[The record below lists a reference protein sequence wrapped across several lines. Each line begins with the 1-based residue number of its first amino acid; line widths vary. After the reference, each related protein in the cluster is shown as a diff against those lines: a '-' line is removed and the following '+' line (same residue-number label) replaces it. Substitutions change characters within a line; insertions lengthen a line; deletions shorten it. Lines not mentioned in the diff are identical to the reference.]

1 MSFKDLIIISF
12 RAISSNGLR
21 SLLTTLGIIIGVSS
35 VIILMAIGQGAVKGV
50 IDELS
55 SLGTNLIFIEPG
67 SSDEGGQKGAAGS
80 AITLTREDGEAL
92 MEAEISGISNITSM
106 IDFDAKAITSSNNVG
121 VQVVGTEMMYSL
133 IRGLDMEEGR
143 FIDESDVEKKS
154 LNIVLG
160 HTISEQLFPEESPIG
175 KNVRISIAGGRILFN
190 FRVVGVIAEKGAS
203 VGVDEDNAVFIPV
216 STLQA
221 RISFIKN
228 PTGETNV
235 NNIIIQTID
244 GVDEQEVKDKI
255 SQILLERH
263 RVNSP
268 DFIIESQKDLIGA
281 AAGIANG
288 LSLLLGGI
296 AGISLAVGGIGVM
309 NIMLVSVT
317 ERTREIGIRRAVGA
331 TKSDIIKQFV
341 SEALTLSAMGGII
354 GIIIGISISLL
365 VDGKFTFEDFTLQT
379 VIQPWSILIAFGV
392 SFAIGLL
399 SGSYPAYRA
408 SDWIQSWR
416 LGMND

>member
-55 SLGTNLIFIEPG
+55 ALGTNLIFIEPG

-121 VQVVGTEMMYSL
+121 AQVVGTEMMYSL

-160 HTISEQLFPEESPIG
+160 YTISEQLFPDESPIG

-203 VGVDEDNAVFIPV
+203 VGVEEDNAVFIPV

-408 SDWIQSWR
+408 SR
-416 LGMND
+416 LDPILALRNE

>member
-1 MSFKDLIIISF
+1 MNLKDLILVSLG
-12 RAISSNGLR
+12 AINANKLR

-55 SLGTNLIFIEPG
+55 ALGTNLIFIEPG
-67 SSDEGGQKGAAGS
+67 FSEQGGQRGGAGS
-80 AITLTREDGEAL
+80 ALSLTREDGEVINDAQI
-92 MEAEISGISNITSM
+92 EGISQVTSLF
-106 IDFDAKAITSSNNVG
+106 DFEAQAITSSNNIG
-121 VQVVGTEMMYSL
+121 VKMVGTEFMYSS
-133 IRGLDMEEGR
+133 IRGLIIDEGR
-143 FIDESDVEKKS
+143 FIDENDVEKKS

-160 HTISEQLFPEESPIG
+160 HTIAQKLFPDDSPIG

-190 FRVVGVIAEKGAS
+190 FRVVGVLAERGAA
-203 VGVDEDNAVFIPV
+203 VGIDDDNAVYIPV
-216 STLQA
+216 SSLQA
-221 RISFIKN
+221 RISFIRN

-235 NNIIIQTID
+235 NNIVIQTMD
-244 GVDEQEVKDKI
+244 DADEDAIKRTI
-255 SQILLERH
+255 TQILLERH
-263 RVNSP
+263 NVSDP

-281 AAGIANG
+281 EQGIANI

-331 TKSDIIKQFV
+331 TKSDIVKQFV
-341 SEALTLSAMGGII
+341 WEALTLSSLGGLI
-354 GIIIGISISLL
+354 GILLGLSISFII
-365 VDGKFTFEDFTLQT
+365 DGRISFDEFTVRT
-379 VIQPWSILIAFGV
+379 VIQPWSIVIAFMV
-392 SFAIGLL
+392 SFMIGLL

-408 SDWIQSWR
+408 SR
-416 LGMND
+416 LDPILALRNE

>member
-203 VGVDEDNAVFIPV
+203 VGVEEDNAVFIPV

-408 SDWIQSWR
+408 SR
-416 LGMND
+416 LDPILALRNE

>member
-160 HTISEQLFPEESPIG
+160 H
-175 KNVRISIAGGRILFN
+175 R
-190 FRVVGVIAEKGAS
+190 
-203 VGVDEDNAVFIPV
+203 
-216 STLQA
+216 
-221 RISFIKN
+221 
-228 PTGETNV
+228 
-235 NNIIIQTID
+235 
-244 GVDEQEVKDKI
+244 
-255 SQILLERH
+255 QIL
-263 RVNSP
+263 
-268 DFIIESQKDLIGA
+268 
-281 AAGIANG
+281 
-288 LSLLLGGI
+288 
-296 AGISLAVGGIGVM
+296 
-309 NIMLVSVT
+309 
-317 ERTREIGIRRAVGA
+317 
-331 TKSDIIKQFV
+331 
-341 SEALTLSAMGGII
+341 
-354 GIIIGISISLL
+354 
-365 VDGKFTFEDFTLQT
+365 
-379 VIQPWSILIAFGV
+379 
-392 SFAIGLL
+392 
-399 SGSYPAYRA
+399 
-408 SDWIQSWR
+408 
-416 LGMND
+416 

>member
-408 SDWIQSWR
+408 SR
-416 LGMND
+416 LDPILALRNE